1 MRLAKT
7 ILFLLFLSWIL
18 AAWGT
23 EVPKGLG
30 AIPAWL
36 AESETYGF
44 APAWEEIEGTA
55 WKFVTH
61 VPHTEE
67 FLGMARARGV
77 RAFPYMTFY
86 QLPLNDV
93 SQDIRLSDHPDWIL
107 VNGKGQW
114 AKTGFW
120 ESEDA
125 KNIYCTCPNVAG
137 YTDAL
142 LAYLETLMK
151 RGASGIFLDNVHPN
165 RECYGER
172 FGKHKHLFKTQIEA
186 FADLMRRARE
196 LIRKYNP
203 EGALL
208 INSANPATL
217 PPEFWSNTDAEMS
230 ESYICTW
237 VSEKRWGDWN
247 RDWNGLDR
255 KIPAGKQVC
264 CLSYVGSTKNPIKD
278 DIFFCY
284 ASARLM
290 NFIWNAGGSPAARKD
305 PSARR
310 LYAVTLGKPTTD
322 ETVQNGVHYRRFVN
336 GMVAVN
342 PTTQGQILRMEAD
355 FPSKLLH
362 DLYEEKD
369 TPVATKEIGLPLPAQ
384 SGRVWLF
391 KPLQEYTHLQQGGTS
406 GAVLLVQTEPGLG
419 KTEFSVDGLPMFT
432 YAGRWTTAYEK
443 GENYGNFFITFD
455 KPGWHT
461 VEIRDAV
468 KKELL
473 VANSYEDAYALNET
487 EMPGA
492 TASKVKRDPMR
503 LGKLMDPSNPVQ
515 FATGKPYR
523 FSGWEGAVTSPAKKI
538 RIEVKERTVLIA
550 RFKQR

>member
-1 MRLAKT
+1 MIGKKT
-7 ILFLLFLSWIL
+7 LFLFWIL
-18 AAWGT
+18 AAFTLRSGT
-23 EVPKGLG
+23 ARNNQDG
-30 AIPAWL
+30 IPVWL

-44 APAWEEIEGTA
+44 APTWEEIDGTA

-61 VPHTEE
+61 VPHTGE
-67 FLGMARARGV
+67 FLGMARARGI
-77 RAFPYMTFY
+77 RTFPYMTFY
-86 QLPLNDV
+86 QLPLNDA
-93 SQDIRLSDHPDWIL
+93 SQEIRLSEHPDWIL
-107 VNGKGQW
+107 VNRKGQW

-137 YTDAL
+137 YADAV
-142 LAYLETLMK
+142 LAYLDTLMK

-165 RECYGER
+165 RECWGEK
-172 FGKHKHLFKTQIEA
+172 FGNHKHLFKTQIEA

-196 LIRKYNP
+196 LIRKHNP

-217 PPEFWSNTDAEMS
+217 PLEFWLHTDAEMS

-247 RDWNGLDR
+247 KDWNGLDR
-255 KIPAGKQVC
+255 KVPAGKQVC
-264 CLSYVGSTKNPIKD
+264 CLSYVGSTKNPVKD

-305 PSARR
+305 PAARK
-310 LYAVTLGKPTTD
+310 LYAITLGKPVTD
-322 ETVQNGVHYRRFVN
+322 EIVQNGLHYRRFEY

-342 PTTQGQILRMEAD
+342 PTSQGQILRVEGD
-355 FPSKLLH
+355 LPTSFLH

-369 TPVATKEIGLPLPAQ
+369 IPVGAKEIRLTVPAQ
-384 SGRVWLF
+384 SGRAWIF
-391 KPLQEYTHLQQGGTS
+391 KPKQEYTHLQQGGTS
-406 GAVLLVQTEPGLG
+406 KAVLLVRTEPGLG
-419 KTEFSVDGLPMFT
+419 KTEFRIDGMPMFT
-432 YAGRWTTAYEK
+432 YAGRWTTVYEK
-443 GENYGNFFITFD
+443 GENYGNFYVTFD

-492 TASKVKRDPMR
+492 TAGKEKRDPAR
-503 LGKLMDPSNPVQ
+503 LGKLMDPSDPVR
-515 FATGKPYR
+515 FASGKPYR
-523 FSGWEGAVTSPAKKI
+523 FSGWEGAVTSQSKTIKV
-538 RIEVKERTVLIA
+538 EVRDRTVLIA
-550 RFKQR
+550 RFQQR